1 MRLYYICFALFLTID
16 LASSQCPDLVWA
28 DEFSGTTLDNS
39 KWNIQLGDG
48 CDIGN
53 CGWGNNELQLYS
65 AENISVNDGF
75 LTITAEK
82 SIENGISYSSAR
94 INTRYKGDW
103 TYGRFEARLKLPR
116 GQGIWPAFWMLS
128 TNEPYGGWPQ
138 SGEIDIMELVGHE
151 PNVVHG
157 TLHYGDPWPNNA
169 MTTASYTLPTG
180 DFSDD
185 FHVFAVEWEEA
196 EIRWFIDGQMYSRKT
211 KSDLQGKPWPFDH
224 NMHLLLNLAVG
235 GNWPGQPSGSTIFP
249 QQYIIDY
256 VRVYDG
262 FLPYLE
268 GKSVVE
274 ASEENVAFTLQNLQE
289 NDSISEW
296 LVEGGTYREDSDKNR
311 IYVDFSEESQAQ
323 IQAVVHTSCGLD
335 TLRLDV
341 VIQPPFKTEFV
352 LENFD
357 DAGLIEYSFSTGTFV
372 EEVMNPSLDSINNSD
387 LVGSYTR
394 SNADQYDVLFYDTDA
409 IDDASSFS
417 DGEKIFS
424 IKVFTDA
431 PAGTPILV
439 QLESKVRATAEY
451 PTGRHSRYQVVTEQQ
466 NAWHN
471 LRIPFLDRPDQ
482 SQSPL
487 SVDQLVVLFA
497 PNSFSSH
504 TWYFDDF
511 EVLSQ
516 EQTVSATQFN
526 EAKYTITLQPNP
538 AHDTIRFT
546 AEKSSEIGE
555 MKILDT
561 GGKVVKIIS
570 PGEIKSGDLAI
581 GLLPEGLYHLMVY
594 WKDHNQESISFYKG
608 QK

>member
-1 MRLYYICFALFLTID
+1 MRIPTAFVLLICHLHVGYT
-16 LASSQCPDLVWA
+16 QCPDLIWA
-28 DEFSGTTLDNS
+28 DEFNGTALDNS

-53 CGWGNNELQLYS
+53 CGWGNNELQLYN

-82 SIENGISYSSAR
+82 SNTNGISYSSAR

-169 MTTASYTLPTG
+169 MTTASYTLPAG

-196 EIRWFIDGQMYSRKT
+196 EIRWFIDGQIYSRKT
-211 KSDLQGKPWPFDH
+211 KSDLLGKPWPFDQ

-235 GNWPGQPSGSTIFP
+235 GNWPGQPSGSTVFP

-268 GKSVVE
+268 GKSIVE
-274 ASEENVAFTLQNLQE
+274 SGEENVAFAIQNLQE
-289 NDSISEW
+289 NDSITEW
-296 LVEGGTYREDSDKNR
+296 LIEGGTYREDSGKDI
-311 IYVDFSEESQAQ
+311 IYVDFSEGSFAQ
-323 IQAVVHTSCGLD
+323 IQAIVQTSCGLD
-335 TLRLDV
+335 TLKLDIM
-341 VIQPPFKTEFV
+341 IQPPFSTEVV

-357 DAGLIEYSFSTGTFV
+357 DAGLIEYSFSTGTFM
-372 EEVMNPSLDSINNSD
+372 EEVMNPSLDSVNNSD
-387 LVGSYTR
+387 LAGSYTR
-394 SNADQYDVLFYDTDA
+394 SGADQYDVLFYDTEA

-417 DGEKIFS
+417 EGKKIFS

-451 PTGRHSRYQVVTEQQ
+451 PTGRHSRYQIATEYQ
-466 NAWHN
+466 NAWHT

-482 SQSPL
+482 SQSSL
-487 SVDQLVVLFA
+487 TVDQLVILFA
-497 PNSFSSH
+497 PNTFSSH

-516 EQTVSATQFN
+516 EQTVPITQFN
-526 EAKYTITLQPNP
+526 KEKYALVLKPNP
-538 AHDTIRFT
+538 AHDTVRFT
-546 AEKSSEIGE
+546 ADNWSEIGE

-561 GGKVVKIIS
+561 GGKVVKTIS
-570 PGEIKSGDLAI
+570 RDEIQSGNLDI
-581 GLLPEGLYHLMVY
+581 RLLHEGLYYLRVY
-594 WKDHNQESISFYKG
+594 WKDHEVQSITFYKG
-608 QK
+608 QG

>member
-1 MRLYYICFALFLTID
+1 MRLYTICIALVLTID
-16 LASSQCPDLVWA
+16 VAMSQCPNLIWS
-28 DEFSGTTLDNS
+28 DEFNGNALDNS

-65 AENISVNDGF
+65 AEAISVSDGF

-82 SIENGISYSSAR
+82 SIDDGISYSSAR

-103 TYGRFEARLKLPR
+103 TYGRFEARLQLPK

-128 TNEPYGGWPQ
+128 TNEPYGGWPR

-157 TLHYGDPWPNNA
+157 TLHYGDPWPNNG

-211 KSDLQGKPWPFDH
+211 RADLQGKPWPFDQ

-235 GNWPGQPSGSTIFP
+235 GNWPGQPSGSTVFP
-249 QQYIIDY
+249 QEYIIDY

-262 FLPYLE
+262 FLPYLK
-268 GKSVVE
+268 GKSIVE
-274 ASEENVAFTLQNLQE
+274 AGEENVVYELQNLQE
-289 NDSISEW
+289 SDSITEW
-296 LVEGGTYREDSDKNR
+296 LIEGGTFQEDSENNR
-311 IYVDFSEESQAQ
+311 IYVDFTEDALAQ
-323 IQAVVHTSCGLD
+323 IQAIVLSTCGLD
-335 TLRLDV
+335 TISLDV
-341 VIQPPFKTEFV
+341 VIQPPFNTEFV

-357 DAGLIEYSFSTGTFV
+357 QAALIEYSFSTGTFL
-372 EEVMNPSLDSINNSD
+372 EEVMNPSLDSVNSSD

-394 SNADQYDVLFYDTDA
+394 NSAEQYDVLFFDTDA
-409 IDDASSFS
+409 IDDASNFS
-417 DGEKIFS
+417 EGEKIFS
-424 IKVFTDA
+424 INIYTDA

-439 QLESKVRATAEY
+439 QLESKGRATAEY
-451 PTGRHSRYQVVTEQQ
+451 PTGRHSRYQVVTEHQ
-466 NAWHN
+466 NGWHT
-471 LRIPFLDRPDQ
+471 LRIPFLDKPDQ
-482 SQSPL
+482 NQSPL
-487 SVDQLVVLFA
+487 TVDQLVILFA

-511 EVLSQ
+511 QVLSQ
-516 EQTVSATQFN
+516 DQIVPVKEFSGL
-526 EAKYTITLQPNP
+526 KYAISLRPNP
-538 AHDTIRFT
+538 ANDTIQFT
-546 AEKSSEIGE
+546 ADNATEIME
-555 MKILDT
+555 MQILDT
-561 GGKVVKIIS
+561 TGKQIRLVSREEIRS
-570 PGEIKSGDLAI
+570 GELAI
-581 GLLPEGLYHLMVY
+581 SLLPEGLYHLSVQ
-594 WKDHNQESISFYKG
+594 WNDNTQQNLKFFKG
-608 QK
+608 NN